1 MSADKENSVGN
12 WRSHILVKCLDCQR
26 PMGYHLRS
34 TVEIC
39 IDCTLK
45 GYGAKK

>member
-1 MSADKENSVGN
+1 MNDKENSVGN
-12 WRSHILVKCLDCQR
+12 WRSHIIVKCLDCQK

-39 IDCTLK
+39 IECTLK